1 MMKEPEGLAPWLV
14 LYLAKAGNPT
24 GMKFEPLLVWRALL
38 RVIRGGIRGRRGR
51 LPVRLIVIRPPTVI
65 TLVRRRIAVA
75 LLLRSILVITLLGLG
90 RLDGPAVSLS
100 SHGTHGAAQQTAD
113 GCTLPRVLAIGAG
126 PDGRPHGGPYTG
138 ARVKVRILRGCGTP
152 AQRNQGR

>member
-14 LYLAKAGNPT
+14 VYLAKAGNPT
-24 GMKFEPLLVWRALL
+24 GMKAEPLLVWRALL
-38 RVIRGGIRGRRGR
+38 RVIRGGIRGRWGR
-51 LPVRLIVIRPPTVI
+51 LPVRLVIIRPLTVI

-90 RLDGPAVSLS
+90 RLDRLSVNLS

-113 GCTLPRVLAIGAG
+113 GRTLPGVLAIGAG
-126 PDGRPHGGPYTG
+126 PDGRPHGTPYTG

-152 AQRNQGR
+152 TQRNQAR